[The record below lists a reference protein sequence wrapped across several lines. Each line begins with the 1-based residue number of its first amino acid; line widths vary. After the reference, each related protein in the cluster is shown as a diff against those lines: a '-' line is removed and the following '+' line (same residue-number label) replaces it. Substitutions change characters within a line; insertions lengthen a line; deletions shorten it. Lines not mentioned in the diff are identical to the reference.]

1 MLLTN
6 LGGVLNRDERI
17 CLWYC
22 GEIIYR
28 GEFSAIPRIFLSY
41 PVDRIRLVDN
51 RLHIYL
57 V

>member
-1 MLLTN
+1 MTFAD
-6 LGGVLNRDERI
+6 LGRILYRDERI